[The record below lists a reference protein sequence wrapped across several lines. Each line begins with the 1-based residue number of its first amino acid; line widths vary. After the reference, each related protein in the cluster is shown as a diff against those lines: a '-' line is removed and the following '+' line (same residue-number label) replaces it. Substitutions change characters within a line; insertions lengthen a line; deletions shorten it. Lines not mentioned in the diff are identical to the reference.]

1 MLEQVIGWSVELMS
15 FDFCRVSSLSQH
27 LLNLQMEM
35 MISSV
40 LSSLLM
46 TWENLS
52 VSWETNWR
60 ISAKRS
66 SRRSQTEVKSW
77 ALIYQQCVEKV
88 LYFVLWMKFRTCLS
102 TRKSILIKRAHAVLT
117 HTSKW
122 SLLIN
127 PTCVSTKLVHVRGH
141 LHLETPP
148 IEPYMVTTLPFKN
161 HVIQT
166 MNPT

>member
-1 MLEQVIGWSVELMS
+1 MSWCCESAGLRWITKDQSNLMLEQVIGWSVELMS

-46 TWENLS
+46 VWENLS

-102 TRKSILIKRAHAVLT
+102 TRKSIFIKRSHAVLT

-127 PTCVSTKLVHVRGH
+127 PTCV
-141 LHLETPP
+141 
-148 IEPYMVTTLPFKN
+148 
-161 HVIQT
+161 
-166 MNPT
+166 